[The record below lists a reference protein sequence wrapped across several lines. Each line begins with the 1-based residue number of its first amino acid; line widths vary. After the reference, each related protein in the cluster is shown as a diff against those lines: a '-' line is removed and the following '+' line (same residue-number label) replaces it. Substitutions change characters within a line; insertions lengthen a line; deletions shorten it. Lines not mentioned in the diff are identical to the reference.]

1 MLINQTPG
9 KWVSINSQI
18 LLKNNLFLLIWE
30 KKDLMLNLFQKKK
43 SMLDLLDKS
52 IGEQE
57 ELLLLLKIKGNVDH
71 VGLLLQLLLINLIK
85 FKTDIKQLIST

>member
-18 LLKNNLFLLIWE
+18 LLKNNLFPLIWE
-30 KKDLMLNLFQKKK
+30 KKDQMLNLFQKKK

-52 IGEQE
+52 TGEQE
-57 ELLLLLKIKGNVDH
+57 ELSLPLKTKGNVDH
-71 VGLLLQLLLINLIK
+71 VGLSLPLLLINLIK
-85 FKTDIKQLIST
+85 FKTDIKLIKLT

>member
-1 MLINQTPG
+1 MLINQIHG

-57 ELLLLLKIKGNVDH
+57 ELLLLLKIKDNVDH
-71 VGLLLQLLLINLIK
+71 VGLLLPLLLINLIK

>member
-57 ELLLLLKIKGNVDH
+57 ELLLLLKIKDNVDH
-71 VGLLLQLLLINLIK
+71 VGLLLPLLLINLIK